1 MADARNA
8 LSSPDVASIVRIV
21 MSHRIQRCARFLLL
35 LPMLAAL
42 VTACASEERRE
53 IRIAPTTSAEP
64 AVRAIVDNC
73 PGPSSI
79 TLSVRTEV
87 LWQVEAPASV
97 DDASDAKGLR
107 EFIIGQTPTGWTL
120 TEPLTLGL
128 NDETRYTI
136 LTQPDGQ
143 SIDFDLRDL
152 EPGLLFDGEETS
164 QFNEDLLDEECSE
177 PPDVDG
183 FVRNVAVLGAL
194 WITTAALAMVGII
207 LLLFVITRRFSR
219 IRSIQK
225 KGSRPSEPAGRR

>member
-1 MADARNA
+1 M
-8 LSSPDVASIVRIV
+8 ASIVRVV
-21 MSHRIQRCARFLLL
+21 MSHRIRRRARSLLL
-35 LPMLAAL
+35 FVLL
-42 VTACASEERRE
+42 VGLFTACASEERRE
-53 IRIAPTTSAEP
+53 IRIAPTASAEP

-73 PGPSSI
+73 PGPETI

-87 LWQVEAPASV
+87 LWQIEAPASGE
-97 DDASDAKGLR
+97 DSSDAKGLR
-107 EFIIGQTPTGWTL
+107 EFVIGQTPTGWTL
-120 TEPLTLGL
+120 IEPLTLGL

-136 LTQPDGQ
+136 VTQADGQ
-143 SIDFDLRDL
+143 SIDFSLRNL

-164 QFNEDLLDEECSE
+164 QFNEDLLNEECSE

-219 IRSIQK
+219 IRSIQQK
-225 KGSRPSEPAGRR
+225 SAGPSESAGRR

>member
-1 MADARNA
+1 MVSD
-8 LSSPDVASIVRIV
+8 RI
-21 MSHRIQRCARFLLL
+21 RRFARFSLLIVL
-35 LPMLAAL
+35 IIALAS
-42 VTACASEERRE
+42 ACASEERRE
-53 IRIAPTTSAEP
+53 IRIAPTASAEP

-73 PGPSSI
+73 PGPSRI
-79 TLSVRTEV
+79 ILAVRTEV
-87 LWQVEAPASV
+87 LWQVDAPESTE
-97 DDASDAKGLR
+97 DDPNEAKGLR

-120 TEPLTLGL
+120 TEPLTAPL

-136 LTQPDGQ
+136 LTQPDGDA
-143 SIDFDLRDL
+143 IDFDLRNL
-152 EPGLLFDGEETS
+152 EPGLLFDGEDTT
-164 QFNEDLLDEECSE
+164 QFNDDLFEVECSE

-225 KGSRPSEPAGRR
+225 KSGTL